1 MSHEKYPPRMPKLC
15 WCNALIGYPIFTD
28 LASTF
33 KSPLNHLKSLF
44 HEMPNLALDTDRE
57 NKRTRFFFFLS
68 LPQLIPR
75 ASHKKR
81 HHFFIH
87 PSQTQKVKRN
97 LRFDFFF
104 LKRLTYYEQLCLP
117 LLMIFDWNFFSISI
131 QRVQPSECALDFG
144 ALGRG

>member
-15 WCNALIGYPIFTD
+15 WCNVLIGYPIFTD

-33 KSPLNHLKSLF
+33 KKSLF

-81 HHFFIH
+81 HHFFIY
-87 PSQTQKVKRN
+87 PSQTQKGKRN
-97 LRFDFFF
+97 FRFDFFF

-117 LLMIFDWNFFSISI
+117 LLMIFDWNFFGI